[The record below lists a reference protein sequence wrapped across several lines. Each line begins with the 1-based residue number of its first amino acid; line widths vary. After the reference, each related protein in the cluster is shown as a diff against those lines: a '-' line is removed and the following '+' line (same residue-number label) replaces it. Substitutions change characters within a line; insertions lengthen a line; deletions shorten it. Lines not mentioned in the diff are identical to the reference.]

1 MDVSD
6 IELTQWVWVVYQET
20 INRSCVSF
28 VEASESWRA
37 GYNKACTTNVY
48 YFSVNHTHAK
58 KKNNDIVWAVKYMI
72 LELKLNL
79 ELNAHFCPP
88 SFECAFLLPIAEPAA
103 IIRILIHS
111 YGILI
116 AHWRV
121 HQRNKNPVVQ
131 FSKAVYILHWEI
143 PFF

>member
-1 MDVSD
+1 MGLSGLPRNNKQ
-6 IELTQWVWVVYQET
+6 ELCQFCRSQWVLT
-20 INRSCVSF
+20 
-28 VEASESWRA
+28 SWLQQSLH
-37 GYNKACTTNVY
+37 NKCLL
-48 YFSVNHTHAK
+48 FLGKSHTR
-58 KKNNDIVWAVKYMI
+58 KKNPNDIVWAVKYMI